1 MTDRTAQIAPREGQA
16 LGRSET
22 GRIGSPLTVFDRFA
36 DEVERVFDDFG
47 VGRGWFG
54 PRWGRSWSAAPLRAS
69 SAAWIPEIEV
79 HQRNNDLVVRA
90 DLPGLKKQDVS
101 VEVTD
106 HDLTISGE
114 RRQEQQTERDGIY
127 RSERTYGSFCRT
139 IPLPEGAIT
148 DQAKA
153 SFHDGVLEV
162 TLPAPPQLTRGR
174 RLEIKEGA
182 ELKK

>member
-1 MTDRTAQIAPREGQA
+1 MTDRTVQIAPREGQA

-54 PRWGRSWSAAPLRAS
+54 PRWGRSWSAAPL
-69 SAAWIPEIEV
+69 
-79 HQRNNDLVVRA
+79 
-90 DLPGLKKQDVS
+90 
-101 VEVTD
+101 
-106 HDLTISGE
+106 
-114 RRQEQQTERDGIY
+114 
-127 RSERTYGSFCRT
+127 
-139 IPLPEGAIT
+139 PEGAIT

-182 ELKK
+182 EQKK